1 MERADVVII
10 VIDATEGVT
19 EQDAKIAGIA
29 HDRGKGIII
38 AVNKWD
44 AIEKDNNTVKK
55 HTEKIRQIL
64 SFMPYAEILFIS
76 AKSGQRLNK
85 IFEMIDVVIEN
96 NSMRV
101 ATGVLNEIVTEAVAM
116 QQPPTDKGKRLKI
129 YYVTQVAVKPP
140 TFVVFVNDKNLMHF
154 RTPDI
159 WRTVSAKRLGSAVQ
173 LSNSLRGSERKT
185 SYDDRCK
192 NHCITD
198 RIWIRS
204 VSDGISVW
212 KSKGI
217 DIRQQGSGNAG
228 TTNSL
233 RVLGWKAGII
243 TFAGDLLK
251 AVFAVLL
258 VKLIFHGTY
267 GADTKVLELYAGF
280 GTVLG
285 HNFPC
290 YLQFRGGKGIACT
303 TGVILAVCPPAVI
316 CCAVGFLI
324 IVGITRYVSV
334 GSIFLVSAYLVQA
347 IIFGQIGWLKISG
360 ASRIEF
366 YILSACFTGMAIWR
380 HRANIVRLM
389 NGTEN
394 KFGTKKEINDM
405 AKVGVIGAG
414 SWGIALA
421 KLLRTNG
428 NEVTVWSIVEE
439 EVAMLR
445 REHEHIDK
453 LPGVKLPEDVL
464 FTTDLKEAIVGKEF
478 LILAVPSVFTRS
490 TAKSMA
496 GYVTEGQII
505 VCVAKGIEEDTLMTI
520 SDVTEQEI
528 PCADVAVMCGPSHA
542 EEVGIGLPT
551 TVVAG
556 AKTESTAKK
565 SRICL

>member
-1 MERADVVII
+1 MMI
-10 VIDATEGVT
+10 VA
-19 EQDAKIAGIA
+19 
-29 HDRGKGIII
+29 RII
-38 AVNKWD
+38 ALL
-44 AIEKDNNTVKK
+44 IGYG
-55 HTEKIRQIL
+55 
-64 SFMPYAEILFIS
+64 FGLF
-76 AKSGQRLNK
+76 Q
-85 IFEMIDVVIEN
+85 
-96 NSMRV
+96 
-101 ATGVLNEIVTEAVAM
+101 TGYLY
-116 QQPPTDKGKRLKI
+116 G
-129 YYVTQVAVKPP
+129 
-140 TFVVFVNDKNLMHF
+140 
-154 RTPDI
+154 
-159 WRTVSAKRLGSAVQ
+159 
-173 LSNSLRGSERKT
+173 
-185 SYDDRCK
+185 
-192 NHCITD
+192 
-198 RIWIRS
+198 
-204 VSDGISVW
+204 

-347 IIFGQIGWLKISG
+347 IIFGQLGWLKISG

-556 AKTESTAKK
+556 AKTESTAEKIQDLFMNEVFRVYTSPDMLGMELGGSLKNVIALAAGMADGLGYGDNTKAALITRGIAEIAGLAVKMGAKVETLCGLTGIGDLIVTCESRHSRNRKAGMLIGQGYTMKQATDEVKMVVEGIYSAKAALALAKK
-565 SRICL
+565 YDVELPIIEEVNKVLFDDKPAKEGVKDLMVREKRVEHLNLKWEN

>member
-1 MERADVVII
+1 M
-10 VIDATEGVT
+10 
-19 EQDAKIAGIA
+19 
-29 HDRGKGIII
+29 
-38 AVNKWD
+38 
-44 AIEKDNNTVKK
+44 
-55 HTEKIRQIL
+55 
-64 SFMPYAEILFIS
+64 
-76 AKSGQRLNK
+76 
-85 IFEMIDVVIEN
+85 
-96 NSMRV
+96 
-101 ATGVLNEIVTEAVAM
+101 
-116 QQPPTDKGKRLKI
+116 
-129 YYVTQVAVKPP
+129 
-140 TFVVFVNDKNLMHF
+140 
-154 RTPDI
+154 
-159 WRTVSAKRLGSAVQ
+159 
-173 LSNSLRGSERKT
+173 
-185 SYDDRCK
+185 
-192 NHCITD
+192 
-198 RIWIRS
+198 
-204 VSDGISVW
+204 
-212 KSKGI
+212 
-217 DIRQQGSGNAG
+217 
-228 TTNSL
+228 
-233 RVLGWKAGII
+233 LGWKAGII

-528 PCADVAVMCGPSHA
+528 PSADVAVMCGPSHA

-556 AKTESTAKK
+556 AKTESTAEK